1 MFELLTT
8 VLFLWIG
15 FKTIG
20 LMFRLTWGIAKLIA
34 GILLFLAAPVLV
46 VCLLFVGGFF
56 LLIPVGLVALALM
69 IVSAC
74 L

>member
-1 MFELLTT
+1 MFEILT
-8 VLFLWIG
+8 VAVFVWLM
-15 FKTIG
+15 FKVVG

-56 LLIPVGLVALALM
+56 LLIPIGLVALALM

>member
-1 MFELLTT
+1 MFEILT
-8 VLFLWIG
+8 VAVFVWLM
-15 FKTIG
+15 FKVVG

-34 GILLFLAAPVLV
+34 GILLFLAAPVLI

>member
-1 MFELLTT
+1 MFEILT
-8 VLFLWIG
+8 VAVFVWLM
-15 FKTIG
+15 FKVVG

-56 LLIPVGLVALALM
+56 LLIPVGLVGLALM

>member
-1 MFELLTT
+1 MFEILT
-8 VLFLWIG
+8 VAVFVWLM
-15 FKTIG
+15 FKVVG

-56 LLIPVGLVALALM
+56 LLIPVGLLALALM

>member
-1 MFELLTT
+1 MFEILT
-8 VLFLWIG
+8 VAVFVWLM
-15 FKTIG
+15 FKVVG